1 MKAFWIKVW
10 EWIKNLF
17 LGVKVLKKEQWRKA
31 IELCDNQLDKF
42 FDIIDENDD
51 GIITVREIVNKLKKK
66 AKNNI

>member
-17 LGVKVLKKEQWRKA
+17 LGVKVLKKEQWAKA
-31 IELCDNQLDKF
+31 VELCDNQLDKF

-66 AKNNI
+66 RKNNI

>member
-17 LGVKVLKKEQWRKA
+17 LGVKVIKKEQWHKA

-66 AKNNI
+66 RKNNI